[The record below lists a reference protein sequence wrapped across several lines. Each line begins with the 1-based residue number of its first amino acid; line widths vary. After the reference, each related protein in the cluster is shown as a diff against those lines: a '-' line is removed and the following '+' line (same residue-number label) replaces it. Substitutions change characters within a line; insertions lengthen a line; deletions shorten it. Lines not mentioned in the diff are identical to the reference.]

1 VFSLTQTQDSE
12 RLLLD
17 LCQMY
22 MKLAEEPDVEN
33 HQVRFH
39 EELRVNFPRATRPFS
54 FRRLKTL

>member
-1 VFSLTQTQDSE
+1 MFSLTQTQDSE

-39 EELRVNFPRATRPFS
+39 EELGVNFPRANRPYF
-54 FRRLKTL
+54 FWGLKKL